1 MSETEVVCLPNLR
14 AAVALL
20 RIPPTGLLSVAVT
33 PSSAALA
40 LLLRGSMTSKEGETP
55 GERGS
60 ESYRQSRVENQ
71 RRTELRAPRRLQQ
84 EPGSADLA
92 PGAGQSSAGVCKL
105 RRRHYPAKTLA
116 LG

>member
-1 MSETEVVCLPNLR
+1 M
-14 AAVALL
+14 
-20 RIPPTGLLSVAVT
+20 AVT

-60 ESYRQSRVENQ
+60 ESYRQSRVGNQ
-71 RRTELRAPRRLQQ
+71 PRTELRAPRAPRRLQQ

-92 PGAGQSSAGVCKL
+92 PGGRTELSKGLQTSQEALSSKDTGPWVTGSIIAAQVIVNGIVTVT
-105 RRRHYPAKTLA
+105 RYDHTA
-116 LG
+116 